1 MSLKFKFYIVC
12 SILCICSLAGI
23 AQSNK
28 PISISNSA
36 SVTAFPLVQGKQAA
50 AIFIDKADAEV
61 VSIAANC
68 FSKDVQSVTGVL
80 PVVNNNNS
88 VSGVAVIAG
97 TIGHSKLIDGLIS
110 QHKINIDKVK
120 NQWETFSISVVSN
133 PTPALKQALVIT
145 GSDRRGTAYG
155 FFELSRMIG
164 VSPLVWWA
172 DVVPRHHDEIYVN
185 PGNSIVGPP
194 SVKFRGIFIN
204 DEDWGMQ
211 PWAAKNM
218 DKDIRDIGP
227 NTYAHIFELLLR
239 LKANY
244 IWPAMHPCTKAF
256 WFYKEN
262 PVVADR
268 YAIVLGASHC
278 EPILRNNVFEW
289 ADNYQNEYGQKP
301 GEWRYDLNRD
311 QILNYWQTRAI
322 EAAKI
327 DAVYTVGMRGI
338 HDGSMPGPKDKKEKV
353 KLLETVIT
361 DQRNLLAKTDN
372 KPADAIPQIF
382 CPYKEVLDL
391 YQMNMKLPDDITI
404 CWADDNHGYIRQVSN
419 PAEQKRSGGSG
430 VYYHFSYWGA
440 PHDFLWLSSVS
451 PTLTSYEMSKAYRF
465 GADKVWVFNVGDL
478 KPAELEIQFAMDL
491 AWDIKKW
498 APEKA
503 HEYPKS
509 WAAETFGA
517 EFAEPIAHIKAEYYR
532 LAASAKP
539 EHVDVVSFSE
549 AEADKRLADYT
560 QLNKAA
566 EELSHKIPAALQD
579 AYFELI
585 LYPVKGA
592 ALMNEKIFYAKK
604 SELGMMAPN
613 GGNRNLDVEIKV
625 KDAFLK
631 IKELTKHYNEQIA
644 GGKWNGIM
652 SDHPRDQKIFA
663 MPVLPSQNNVQLK
676 NLQDVSQ
683 TLWARA
689 AVLTI
694 PANQYTNKKDADG
707 THIETIAGLGISNE
721 AVTVMPLVEKSY
733 ADNIKAAPYVEY
745 KANLTQGDNTISVK
759 CLPTFKLY
767 NGMGLRY
774 AISVNGDAPQVV
786 DISARAD
793 TKEWA
798 PNVLRGYSIGQTK
811 HQVAKSGEGTIRIYL
826 LDPSVVLSQVEI
838 Q

>member
-1 MSLKFKFYIVC
+1 MFLNSKIYITL
-12 SILCICSLAGI
+12 INLCFIALTGI
-23 AQSNK
+23 AQNIGVSHT
-28 PISISNSA
+28 A
-36 SVTAFPLVQGKQAA
+36 STSAFPLVKAKQAP
-50 AIFIDKADAEV
+50 AIYIDKADAEV
-61 VSIAANC
+61 VSIAATC
-68 FSKDVQSVTGVL
+68 FSRDIHSVTGVQ
-80 PVVNNNNS
+80 PAIQNVQTPS
-88 VSGVAVIAG
+88 SGYAVIGG
-97 TIGHSKLIDGLIS
+97 TIGSSKLIDQLIAN
-110 QHKINIDKVK
+110 HKIDISKVK
-120 NQWETFSISVVSN
+120 GQWETFSISVVN
-133 PTPALKQALVIT
+133 MPLPGVKQALVIA

-172 DVVPRHHDEIYVN
+172 DVTPQHHDQLYIT
-185 PGNSIVGPP
+185 PGTSIVGPP

-218 DKDIRDIGP
+218 DKDIKDIGP

-256 WFYKEN
+256 WYYKEN

-289 ADNYQNEYGQKP
+289 ADNYENEYGQKP
-301 GEWRYDLNRD
+301 GEWRYDVNHD
-311 QILNYWQTRAI
+311 QILNYWQTRAT
-322 EAAKI
+322 EAARI

-353 KLLETVIT
+353 KLLENVIA
-361 DQRNLLAKTDN
+361 DQRAMLAKTDA

-391 YQMNMKLPDDITI
+391 YQDHMKLPDDITI

-419 PAEQKRSGGSG
+419 PTEQKRSGGSG

-451 PTLTSYEMSKAYRF
+451 PTLTSYEMSKAYQF

-478 KPAELEIQFAMDL
+478 KPAELEIEFAMDL

-503 HEYPKS
+503 HEYPKA
-509 WAAETFGA
+509 WAAETFGT
-517 EFAEPIAHIKAEYYR
+517 EFAEPIAHIKSEYYR

-539 EHVDVVSFSE
+539 EHMDAVSFTE
-549 AEADKRLADYT
+549 AEANQRLADYEK
-560 QLNKAA
+560 LSNEA
-566 EELSHKIPAALQD
+566 EALAKKIPANLQD

-592 ALMNEKIFYAKK
+592 SLMNQKILYAQK
-604 SELGMMAPN
+604 SFGAN
-613 GGNRNLDVEIKV
+613 AD
-625 KDAFLK
+625 
-631 IKELTKHYNEQIA
+631 KELYAQKAQDAYNQIKAITKKYNEEIA

-652 SDHPRDQKIFA
+652 SDHPRDQKVFN
-663 MPVLPSQNNVQLK
+663 MPKTAASAETADVKASWLP
-676 NLQDVSQ
+676 
-683 TLWARA
+683 TPRA
-689 AVLTI
+689 IIA
-694 PANQYTNKKDADG
+694 ANQYVAKKDAGG
-707 THIETIAGLGISNE
+707 THIETINGLGISNN
-721 AVTVMPLVEKSY
+721 AVTVMPIIEKSY
-733 ADNIKAAPYVEY
+733 ADNIQSAPYVDY
-745 KANLTQGDNTISVK
+745 KVSLTQGENNITVK

-767 NGMGLRY
+767 SGMGLRY
-774 AISVNGDAPQVV
+774 AISVNGDTPQVV
-786 DISARAD
+786 DIDAKAD
-793 TKEWA
+793 TKEWS

-811 HQVAKSGEGTIRIYL
+811 HQVAKAGEGTVRIYL
-826 LDPSVVLSQVEI
+826 LDPSVVLSQIEV